1 MSSQELIVDLVS
13 CFYAFLTAL
22 FAALLMVP
30 AVHRWAREKGSV
42 DHPDPRKVHTEP
54 VPRLGG
60 IAIFLACLLALLGF
74 APFNVAMRGI
84 LAGTLVVFV
93 TGIADDLNGLSARQ
107 KFVGQIASALVMIVL
122 GQVWLVDLGNLFGFG
137 VMTLPFWLAIPFT
150 VFAVVGVINAINLID
165 GLDGLA
171 GGVSVIAL
179 AAFALLG
186 FQDDDLLSVLLAMS
200 LAGAILGFLK
210 YNFYPAR
217 IFMGDTGSMVVGFL
231 LAALAIHLT
240 QRPDSTIS
248 PMLPV
253 LILGLPIFDAVW
265 VMTRRLLHRT
275 SPFAA
280 DRGHVHHKFLDLGFE
295 HRFTVLVIYALSLF
309 WAASA
314 LVLQRWPEY
323 LLLLYLIGTAL
334 LCYLG
339 LRHLI
344 RHRDRYGFLQ
354 RDAEKGLRQTVL
366 FVRGADLVDR
376 LLPLLALLLGLF
388 ALLAG
393 WVALADGHPG
403 WLVALLLLAGG
414 VVMRRLL
421 ADGGGEFQ
429 LLLVYALACLAAYV
443 VWRSAEAALL
453 FGAAPKRLGDLLLAA
468 TTLLVALKLLFRRSG
483 EFFLASADFLA
494 LTLMAFLAIAAQQP
508 QFGHNLAGPLLR
520 AILVVLAARTFASRG
535 PASRRLLINGS
546 LLLLAVFALTGLR

>member
-1 MSSQELIVDLVS
+1 MHLQT
-13 CFYAFLTAL
+13 CFYAFMTAL
-22 FAALLMVP
+22 CASLVMVP
-30 AVHRWAREKGSV
+30 FLRRWAIDKGTV
-42 DHPDPRKVHTEP
+42 DHPDARKVHRVPT
-54 VPRLGG
+54 PRLGG
-60 IAIFLACLLALLGF
+60 IAIFLAFLFAILVYAPLSMPLRGF
-74 APFNVAMRGI
+74 
-84 LAGTLVVFV
+84 LAGGLLVFA
-93 TGIADDLNGLSARQ
+93 TGIADDLHGLTSKQ
-107 KFVGQIASALVMIVL
+107 KFFGQIVACLVTVAVGNLWLRDLGDLFGAGHIVL
-122 GQVWLVDLGNLFGFG
+122 PVWAG
-137 VMTLPFWLAIPFT
+137 VPFT
-150 VFAVVGVINAINLID
+150 VFAVVGVSNAINLID

-171 GGVSVIAL
+171 GGVSVLALGAFGVLGLLDGDPLVPVL
-179 AAFALLG
+179 AAALIG
-186 FQDDDLLSVLLAMS
+186 AM
-200 LAGAILGFLK
+200 LGFLK
-210 YNFYPAR
+210 YNFFPAR
-217 IFMGDTGSMVVGFL
+217 IFMGDTGSLTVGYYLGFL
-231 LAALAIHLT
+231 AVHLT